1 MVLQIEPA
9 KARAALKAE
18 MWDDDNRWSADE
30 KLDGTRYLCHLAV
43 DGKNRFTSRRKSVTN
58 GLYVEKTDNFPHL
71 AQVRWP
77 YLRDTIIDGEII
89 VSGGG
94 SKSWDVTSITGG
106 KPETALKFQEAH
118 GFVDYVIFDILFYKG
133 VDVRNELLARR
144 SAMLRIIFEE
154 ELRKNEHIK
163 MVRFMT
169 KNKRRF
175 YEEIVANGGEGIIL
189 KNSMSKYGVL
199 TAWAKVK
206 KEAKFDVF
214 ITGYLPPE
222 QISTKVSGKSS
233 ITRYA
238 DKGWI
243 GSITI
248 GQYNVD
254 GTMRN
259 CGSVSGMDEHVRALL
274 SHHQD
279 KYIGRVIEISAQ
291 ERISSGFFRHP
302 RFERFRDDKGASDC
316 VYRPDES

>member
-1 MVLQIEPA
+1 V
-9 KARAALKAE
+9 
-18 MWDDDNRWSADE
+18 N
-30 KLDGTRYLCHLAV
+30 G
-43 DGKNRFTSRRKSVTN
+43 

-71 AQVRWP
+71 AKVQWP
-77 YLRDTIIDGEII
+77 NLHDTIIDGEII
-89 VSGGG
+89 VRGDGT
-94 SKSWDVTSITGG
+94 KSWDVTSITGG
-106 KPETALKFQEAH
+106 LPDTALKFQEKH
-118 GFVDYVIFDILFYKG
+118 GFVDYVIFDILYYKG
-133 VDVRNELLARR
+133 VDVRGELLGRR
-144 SAMLRIIFEE
+144 SAMLKIIYEE
-154 ELRKNEHIK
+154 ELQKNKHIK
-163 MVRFMT
+163 MIRFVNE
-169 KNKRRF
+169 NKRRF
-175 YEEIVANGGEGIIL
+175 YEEIVVKGGEGIIL

-222 QISTKVSGKSS
+222 QVSTKVSGKTS

-254 GTMRN
+254 GTERN

-274 SHHQD
+274 STHQD
-279 KYIGRVIEISAQ
+279 KYIGRVVEISAQ
-291 ERISSGFFRHP
+291 ERIASGFFRHP
-302 RFERFRDDKGASDC
+302 RFERFRDDKGACDC